1 LNYLENHAMKL
12 LLHSLIWFLTLTWIS
27 PFEFASAESPQ
38 LNLSEKERYFE
49 QHVRPLLIT
58 HCQDCH
64 GVKKQ
69 FAELRLDSRDALLKG
84 GESGPAVKVN
94 HPENSLLISA
104 VRRESLEMPP
114 EKSLKAEEIE
124 ILSTWIRQGAI
135 WPQSANQKQPTTID
149 YTKHWSF
156 QPIQDPVIPR
166 VKNNNWPQN
175 DIDYFILSRLEQ
187 AGLQPAPTANSAVLL
202 KRIFWDLTGLRPT
215 REQVQSFTADN
226 QQSRVDTAV
235 TAQLSSPHYG
245 ERWGRHWLDLAR
257 YADTKG
263 YVFFEKPA
271 FHFAYTYRDYVI
283 NSFNQDKPF
292 DQFILEQLAADYLK
306 EELPH
311 ESQAALGFIT
321 LGPRFKNDIH
331 DIISDRI
338 DVVTRG
344 FLGLTVGC
352 ARCHDHKYDPVSIED
367 YYSLYGVFRN
377 SLEPLELPFRNQ
389 DQLSPELQ
397 EKAVQIQRAAREL
410 NDLYQ
415 GQHKKVL
422 QDTSKR
428 LSEYLIVAQS
438 RRQGPDTVKFD
449 VIVDGN
455 DLNPEALLLWQEF
468 LDIAE
473 KSEDPV
479 FSIWQKLESV
489 PEQMFASRAIEELKL
504 TMMNSHPD
512 SVEYLIASFLLKN
525 NPQQFDDIIRGYANL
540 FHEIDDEWTNRIVV
554 ARKPG
559 QKHHQQ
565 TFPIVKREYLKT
577 FYRPHSPLVIPLH
590 GYTVLK
596 LFPDR
601 KLQQKVKK
609 LNAALDQARAKVP
622 VELAQMMTLRDAD
635 HLIEPRV
642 FKRGNPGSP
651 GQPVTR
657 KFLSFFDQ
665 ISDEPFQQGS
675 GRLELANAITSPR
688 NPLTARVIVNRVWQ
702 HHFGQGIV
710 DTPSDFGIQGTRPSH
725 PQLLDHL
732 ASWFMR
738 NGWSIKKLHHYI
750 MQSATYQQSSNSHE
764 TGEKLDPANKLL
776 WRMNRRRLDFES
788 MRDKLLQVSNQ
799 LDKTVGG
806 KSISGITSASNHRR
820 TLYTFIDR
828 QQVPGLLRT
837 FDFPSPDVSTGTRN
851 STSVPGQSLFLMN
864 HPLVLKSARILGH
877 ESRQAETPTAGI
889 QKLYQTI
896 LQRDPTQTELDEILE
911 FLKTDQI
918 KPEPETIR
926 PEWEYGFASYD
937 LKTKTVSDF
946 QPLPH
951 WDGKQY
957 QGGDR
962 LPDPKIGWVFLD
974 QTGGH
979 PGNDLDHVA
988 VIRWRAPEDITVSLT
1003 GTLKHELP
1011 QGNGIRGR
1019 VLVNNQLAIGPWTLH
1034 QSTAKTDINT
1044 IKLKKNQTID
1054 FVVDIAGHL
1063 GFDSFVWSPEIK
1075 IQAPEFTAV
1084 SRNDRQ
1090 PPLPQ
1095 QWNYSQDFR
1104 KPAPVPVT
1112 PWQSLAQILLLSNE
1126 FQFID

>member
-1 LNYLENHAMKL
+1 MKL

-27 PFEFASAESPQ
+27 PFESVSAESLQ
-38 LNLSEKERYFE
+38 RNLSEKELFFE
-49 QHVRPLLIT
+49 RHVRPLLIR
-58 HCQDCH
+58 HCQECH

-94 HPENSLLISA
+94 HPENSLLMRA

-114 EKSLKAEEIE
+114 EKALKPDEIE
-124 ILSTWIRQGAI
+124 ILSTWIGQGAV
-135 WPQSANQKQPTTID
+135 WPQSADPKQSTTID

-156 QPIQDPVIPR
+156 QPIQDPVIPT
-166 VKNNNWPQN
+166 VKNKNWPQN
-175 DIDYFILSRLEQ
+175 NIDYFILSRLEQ
-187 AGLQPAPTANSAVLL
+187 AGLQPAPTANSATLL
-202 KRIFWDLTGLRPT
+202 KRIFWDLTGLLPT
-215 REQVQSFTADN
+215 REQVLMFSSFD
-226 QQSRVDTAV
+226 QKSMVETAV

-263 YVFFEKPA
+263 YVFFEKPD

-292 DQFILEQLAADYLK
+292 DQFIREQLAADYLK

-352 ARCHDHKYDPVSIED
+352 ARCHDHKYDPVSTED

-377 SLEPLELPFRNQ
+377 SLEPLDLPFRRQ
-389 DQLSPELQ
+389 TQIPPELQ
-397 EKAVQIQRAAREL
+397 EKAAQIQLAAREL

-422 QDTSKR
+422 RDTSER
-428 LSEYLIVAQS
+428 LAEYLILAQS

-449 VIVDGN
+449 VIVDDN
-455 DLNPEALLLWQEF
+455 DLNPEVLLLWQEF

-473 KSEDPV
+473 KSKDPV
-479 FSIWQKLESV
+479 FSIWQKLETI
-489 PEQMFASRAIEELKL
+489 PEQMFASQSTEELNQ
-504 TMMNSHPD
+504 TISNSHPD

-525 NPQQFDDIIRGYANL
+525 NPQQFDDIIRGYATL
-540 FHEIDDEWTNRIVV
+540 FHAIDYEWANRIVA
-554 ARKPG
+554 ARKPE
-559 QKHHQQ
+559 QKQSQQ
-565 TFPIVKREYLKT
+565 PFPLARREYLNS
-577 FYRPHSPLVIPLH
+577 FYSPYSPLVIPLH

-601 KLQQKVKK
+601 KLQEKVKK
-609 LNAALDQARAKVP
+609 LNAALDQARAQAP
-622 VELAQMMTLRDAD
+622 VELAQMMTLRDASQI
-635 HLIEPRV
+635 IEPRV
-642 FKRGNPGSP
+642 FRRGNPGSP
-651 GQPVTR
+651 GQSVPR
-657 KFLSFFDQ
+657 RFLSYFDQ
-665 ISDEPFQQGS
+665 VSDEPFQQGS
-675 GRLELANAITSPR
+675 GRLELANAIISPR

-710 DTPSDFGIQGTRPSH
+710 ATPSDFGIQGAHPSH

-738 NGWSIKKLHHYI
+738 NGWSIKKLHRYI
-750 MQSATYQQSSNSHE
+750 MQSATYQQSSVSHE
-764 TGEKLDPANKLL
+764 TGEKLDPADKLL
-776 WRMNRRRLDFES
+776 WRMNRRRQDFES
-788 MRDKLLQVSNQ
+788 MRDTLLQVSHQ
-799 LDKTVGG
+799 LDRTVGG
-806 KSISGITSASNHRR
+806 KSISGIASDSNHRR

-837 FDFPSPDVSTGTRN
+837 FDFPSPDVSTGVRN

-864 HPLVLKSARILGH
+864 HPLVLKSALILGH
-877 ESRQAETPTAGI
+877 ESEQAETPTVGV
-889 QKLYQTI
+889 QHLYQNI
-896 LQRDPTQTELDEILE
+896 LQRDPTPTELGEMLE
-911 FLKTDQI
+911 FLNTDQI
-918 KPEPETIR
+918 KLNPETIR
-926 PEWEYGFASYD
+926 PEWEYGYASYD
-937 LKTKTVSDF
+937 LKTKTLSGF

-951 WDGKQY
+951 WNGKQY
-957 QGGDR
+957 QGGEK
-962 LPDPKIGWVFLD
+962 LPDPRIGWIFLD

-988 VIRWRAPEDITVSLT
+988 VIRWRAPEDLTVSLT

-1019 VLVNNQLAIGPWTLH
+1019 VLVNNQLALGPWTLH
-1034 QSTAKTDINT
+1034 QDTAKTDIET

-1075 IQAPEFTAV
+1075 VQAPEFTAV
-1084 SRNDRQ
+1084 SRNDPQ
-1090 PPLPQ
+1090 LPLPQ

-1104 KPAPVPVT
+1104 KPAPIPIT